1 MRTLLQKAKDFF
13 SKLGASTREFLRPYR
28 IRWQQFSN
36 QKPRLARVIKWT
48 GLTAAGSFLLFI
60 LFLFIISLT
69 VPTARQLRQLQT
81 NVASEIYT
89 ADSVLIGRY
98 YDQYRLLIPYDSI
111 PDFVINALVA
121 TEDERF
127 YEHDG
132 IDFRSWGRVLYRT
145 ILQGDRSGGGG
156 STISQQLAKNLL
168 DRNDYWLLSLLVNK
182 SREIVTATRLERV
195 YSKKQLLALYL
206 NTVSFPDNM
215 YGIDVAAQRFFSKS
229 AASLS
234 PEEGALLVG
243 TLKGTT
249 FYHPIRNPERAKER
263 RDVVF
268 QQMAKN
274 NYITEAELDSLMAL
288 PVALAYNLEVKNE
301 GIAPYFREHVKRQ
314 VEDMLANILKPN
326 GEPYNLY
333 TDGLKIYTTLDA
345 NLQSEAEAAVREH
358 LSEVQSKFNQHWNGY
373 TAPWHDVNTIEFAVK
388 NSLYYQQLKAQNLS
402 EEEILEKFN
411 QKDTVSIFTWNGTK
425 DEVMSPLDK
434 IKYHLGMLQVGFLS
448 MEPETGFIRAWV
460 GGIDHDFFQYD
471 HVRAKRQSGSV
482 FKPVVYT
489 QALRSGIDPCKQIDN
504 RLRVYHE
511 YAKYDWGIK
520 DYRRDD
526 PEPHFDT
533 DGTDLDD
540 WIPQNADG
548 KYGGSYSM
556 EGALTNSVN
565 TITVDLIM
573 QTGVDPVIEL
583 ARDMGITGDIPKE
596 PSIALGAASM
606 SVYDLTRAFAILA
619 NQGKMVYPR
628 SVLQILDHEGN
639 TLINFSNDTPE
650 EQVIEPETAA
660 VITNMLESVSTM
672 GTAARI
678 RWKYGLYRFPIAGK
692 TGTSQNHSDG
702 WFIGYTPKLVTGI
715 WVGGDSPL
723 VRFRNFENGQGAATA
738 LPVWALYMQQVLR
751 RADYK
756 KWQGGEFPELTPEQK
771 QMLACPMRIKSPE
784 EIMADSIAQARQD
797 SLDQITIDSLQ
808 MDELQPLEPSSTTN

>member
-1 MRTLLQKAKDFF
+1 MLLQKVKIFFKKWGKPVGDF
-13 SKLGASTREFLRPYR
+13 LQPLRR
-28 IRWQQFSN
+28 KWSHFAGKS
-36 QKPRLARVIKWT
+36 PRMARFIKWT
-48 GLTAAGSFLLFI
+48 GLAALCGFLGFW

-69 VPTARQLRQLQT
+69 VPGARQLRQLQT
-81 NVASEIYT
+81 DVASEIYT

-98 YDQYRLLIPYDSI
+98 YDQYRLLVPYDSI
-111 PDFVINALVA
+111 PNFVINALVA

-127 YEHDG
+127 YEHQG
-132 IDFRSWGRVLYRT
+132 IDYRSWGRVMYRS

-168 DRNDYWLLSLLVNK
+168 PRKDFWMLSLLINK
-182 SREIVTATRLERV
+182 TREIVTATRLEKV
-195 YSKKQLLALYL
+195 YDKKQLLALYL

-215 YGIDVAAQRFFSKS
+215 FGIDVAAQRFFSKS
-229 AASLS
+229 VAKLN

-243 TLKGTT
+243 TLKGTSY
-249 FYHPIRNPERAKER
+249 YHPIRHPERAKTR
-263 RDVVF
+263 RNVVF

-274 NYITEAELDSLMAL
+274 HYLTEAELDSLMNL
-288 PVALAYNLEVKNE
+288 PINLVYNREVRNE
-301 GIAPYFREHVKRQ
+301 GLAPYFREQVKRQ
-314 VEDMLANILKPN
+314 VEEVLANILKPD
-326 GEPYNLY
+326 GEPYDLY

-345 NLQSEAEAAVREH
+345 GLQHEAEEAVREH
-358 LSEVQSKFNQHWNGY
+358 LSEVQSQFDQHWKGY
-373 TAPWHDVNTIEFAVK
+373 TAPWYDVNTIDFAMK
-388 NSLYYQQLKAQNLS
+388 NSLYYQQLKAQELS

-411 QKDTVSIFTWNGTK
+411 EPDTLTIFTWEGPK
-425 DEVMSPLDK
+425 EEVMSPLDR
-434 IKYHLGMLQVGFLS
+434 IKYHLGLLQVGFLS
-448 MEPETGFIRAWV
+448 MEPTTGYVRAWV

-489 QALRSGIDPCKQIDN
+489 QALRSGIDPCEQIDN

-556 EGALTNSVN
+556 QGALTNSVN

-573 QTGVDPVIEL
+573 RIGVDSVIQL
-583 ARDMGITGDIPKE
+583 ARDMGMTGDIPME

-628 SVLQILDHEGN
+628 TIIQILDHEGKV
-639 TLINFSNDTPE
+639 LADFQDDQPQEQIVDPE
-650 EQVIEPETAA
+650 IAA
-660 VITNMLESVSTM
+660 MITKMLESVSTT
-672 GTAARI
+672 GTAARL
-678 RWKYGLYRFPIAGK
+678 RWKYRLYGFPIAGK

-702 WFIGYTPKLVTGI
+702 WFIGYTPKLVSGV

-738 LPVWALYMQQVLR
+738 LPVWALFMQDVLR
-751 RADYK
+751 KADYAA
-756 KWQGGEFPELTPEQK
+756 WQGGEFPELSPEHRQK
-771 QMLACPMRIKSPE
+771 LGCPMRIKSPE
-784 EIMADSIAQARQD
+784 ELLADSIAQARQD
-797 SLDQITIDSLQ
+797 SLDQLLVDSLQ
-808 MDELQPLEPSSTTN
+808 VQPLEPLETINGN

>member
-1 MRTLLQKAKDFF
+1 MNTQLRKFGT
-13 SKLGASTREFLRPYR
+13 SIRSFLRPYR
-28 IRWQQFSN
+28 QKWQGFAEK
-36 QKPRLARVIKWT
+36 KPRLAKFIKWT
-48 GLTAAGSFLLFI
+48 GVSIICLFFAFWLFI
-60 LFLFIISLT
+60 FIISLT

-81 NVASEIYT
+81 DVASEIYT

-98 YDQYRLLIPYDSI
+98 YDQYRLLVPYDSI
-111 PDFVINALVA
+111 PDFVIDALVA

-127 YEHDG
+127 YEHRG
-132 IDFRSWGRVLYRT
+132 IDYRSWGRVLYRSV
-145 ILQGDRSGGGG
+145 LMGDRSGGGG

-168 DRNDYWLLSLLVNK
+168 PRKDFFLLSLLVNK

-195 YSKKQLLALYL
+195 YNKKQLLALYL

-215 YGIDVAAQRFFSKS
+215 FGIDVAAQRFFSKS

-243 TLKGTT
+243 TLKGTS
-249 FYHPIRNPERAKER
+249 FYHPVRNEERALQR
-263 RDVVF
+263 RNVVF

-274 NYITEAELDSLMAL
+274 QYITEAERDSLMETPL
-288 PVALAYNLEVKNE
+288 NLVYNREVQSE
-301 GIAPYFREHVKRQ
+301 GLAPYFREYVKRQ
-314 VEDMLANILKPN
+314 IEEMLANMENPD
-326 GEPYNLY
+326 GDPYDLY

-345 NLQSEAEAAVREH
+345 GLQHEAEEAIREH
-358 LSEVQSKFNQHWNGY
+358 LTAVQNEFNQHWKGY
-373 TAPWHDVNTIEFAVK
+373 TAPWHDVNTIDFAMR
-388 NSLYYQQLKAQNLS
+388 NSLYYQQLKAQNLND
-402 EEEILEKFN
+402 EEIVEKFN
-411 QKDTVSIFTWNGTK
+411 EKDTLTIFTWDGARE
-425 DEVMSPLDK
+425 EVMSPLDR
-434 IKYHLGMLQVGFLS
+434 IKYHLGLLQVGFLS

-460 GGIDHDFFQYD
+460 GGIDYDFFQYD

-489 QALRSGIDPCKQIDN
+489 QALRSGINPCQQIDN

-573 QTGVDPVIEL
+573 RIGVDSVIQL
-583 ARDMGITGDIPKE
+583 ARDMGITGDIPQE

-619 NQGKMVYPR
+619 NKGKMVHPR
-628 SVLQILDHEGN
+628 VISQILDHEGN
-639 TLINFSNDTPE
+639 VLVDFSEQVPQ

-660 VITNMLESVSTM
+660 VITKMLESVSTM
-672 GTAARI
+672 GTAARL
-678 RWKYGLYRFPIAGK
+678 RWKYRLYGFPIAGK
-692 TGTSQNHSDG
+692 TGTSQNHADG
-702 WFIGYTPKLVTGI
+702 WFIGYTPKLVSGV

-738 LPVWALYMQQVLR
+738 LPVWALYMQDILR
-751 RADYK
+751 KAEYEE
-756 KWQGGEFPELTPEQK
+756 WQGGEFPELSPEQR
-771 QMLACPMRIKSPE
+771 QRLGCPMRIKSPE
-784 EIMADSIAQARQD
+784 EMLADSIAQARQD
-797 SLDQITIDSLQ
+797 SLDQLVIDSLQ
-808 MDELQPLEPSSTTN
+808 VETLPPLEPNDPTDLGNR

>member
-1 MRTLLQKAKDFF
+1 MRTLLQKIKELY
-13 SKLGASTREFLRPYR
+13 SRLRTSVGRFLRPVR
-28 IRWQQFSN
+28 LKWQQFSR
-36 QKPRLARVIKWT
+36 KSPRWAKVVKWT
-48 GLTAAGSFLLFI
+48 GLAAFTGMLGFILFI
-60 LFLFIISLT
+60 LIISLT
-69 VPTARQLRQLQT
+69 VPTSRQLRQLQT
-81 NVASEIYT
+81 DVASEIYT

-98 YDQYRLLIPYDSI
+98 YDQYRLLIPFDSI

-127 YEHDG
+127 YEHEG
-132 IDFRSWGRVLYRT
+132 IDFRSWGRVLYRS
-145 ILQGDRSGGGG
+145 ILKGDRTGGGG
-156 STISQQLAKNLL
+156 STISQQLAKNILVRK
-168 DRNDYWLLSLLVNK
+168 DFWMLSLLINK
-182 SREIVTATRLERV
+182 AREIVTATRLEKV
-195 YSKKQLLALYL
+195 YTKKQVLALYL

-229 AASLS
+229 AASLK

-249 FYHPIRNPERAKER
+249 FYHPIRNPERARSR

-268 QQMAKN
+268 QQLAKN
-274 NYITEAELDSLMAL
+274 NYLTEAERDSLSAL
-288 PVALAYNLEVKNE
+288 PVTLNYNREVRSE
-301 GIAPYFREHVKRQ
+301 GIAPYFREYVKRQ
-314 VEDMLANILKPN
+314 AEEILANMEKPN
-326 GEPYNLY
+326 GKPYNLN

-345 NLQSEAEAAVREH
+345 GLQHEAEEAVREH
-358 LSEVQSKFNQHWNGY
+358 LSEVQDKFNQHWNGF
-373 TAPWHDVNTIEFAVK
+373 TAPWHDVNTIDFMVK

-402 EEEILEKFN
+402 EEAILEKFN
-411 QKDTVSIFTWNGTK
+411 EPDTVTIFTWDGARE
-425 DEVMSPLDK
+425 EVMSPLDK
-434 IKYHLGMLQVGFLS
+434 IKYHLGLLQVGFLS
-448 MEPETGFIRAWV
+448 MEPQTGFIRAWV

-489 QALRSGIDPCKQIDN
+489 QALRSGIDPCEQIDN

-556 EGALTNSVN
+556 QGALTNSVN

-573 QTGVDPVIEL
+573 RIGVDSVIQL
-583 ARDMGITGDIPKE
+583 ARKMGITGDIPQE

-606 SVYDLTRAFAILA
+606 SVYDLTRVFAILA
-619 NQGKMVYPR
+619 NNGKAVYPR
-628 SVLQILDHEGN
+628 TIIQILDHEGKSLVDYRKD
-639 TLINFSNDTPE
+639 TLQ
-650 EQVIEPETAA
+650 EQIIAPETAA
-660 VITNMLESVSTM
+660 IMTHMLESVSTM
-672 GTAARI
+672 GTAARL

-702 WFIGYTPKLVTGI
+702 WFIGYTPKLVTGV

-738 LPVWALYMQQVLR
+738 LPVWGLFMQDILKK
-751 RADYK
+751 ADYER
-756 KWQGGEFPELTPEQK
+756 WQGGEFPALTPEQRQK
-771 QMLACPMRIKSPE
+771 LGCPMRIKSPE
-784 EIMADSIAQARQD
+784 EILADSIAQARQD
-797 SLDQITIDSLQ
+797 SLDQLVIDSLQ
-808 MDELQPLEPSSTTN
+808 VDPVQPLSTTDFR